1 MSPETTYISVEGDNP
16 RFQPRLCTLN
26 VSGPPCPLRSREL
39 PVSVPGSPLTPAS
52 LDIRGLSVHH
62 CDHLPVILKAVTPS
76 TLGLGGGRCT
86 GPGEHGH
93 SDACA
98 RMPQSPN
105 DVPYPGPNQ
114 EPTRAE
120 TGCPVVNAEA
130 TNSLRQ
136 RSGPAPRGEPR
147 DLTRISTERGCRFAQ
162 PPEVSN
168 RGRASSPSP
177 VTFIGQRRGGEVP
190 AVLRP
195 LSSVVE
201 NDCEIRVV

>member
-16 RFQPRLCTLN
+16 GFQPRLCTLN
-26 VSGPPCPLRSREL
+26 VSGPSCSLRSREL

-76 TLGLGGGRCT
+76 TLGLRGGRCT

-93 SDACA
+93 SNACA
-98 RMPQSPN
+98 RMPPSPN

-136 RSGPAPRGEPR
+136 RSGPAPSGQPR
-147 DLTRISTERGCRFAQ
+147 DLTRTLHAYLHGTRVPICPAAGGQQQGSGLKSEPCHVHRPATGGGGTSR
-162 PPEVSN
+162 PEAPVLS
-168 RGRASSPSP
+168 GR
-177 VTFIGQRRGGEVP
+177 E
-190 AVLRP
+190 
-195 LSSVVE
+195 
-201 NDCEIRVV
+201 

>member
-98 RMPQSPN
+98 RMP
-105 DVPYPGPNQ
+105 VPSRCPSSRTQP
-114 EPTRAE
+114 RAHE
-120 TGCPVVNAEA
+120 G
-130 TNSLRQ
+130 
-136 RSGPAPRGEPR
+136 G
-147 DLTRISTERGCRFAQ
+147 
-162 PPEVSN
+162 N
-168 RGRASSPSP
+168 RLPS
-177 VTFIGQRRGGEVP
+177 GQRRSDQLTASEVRPRSERAAPRPHAHTSRVSPRNAGADLPSRRRSATGVGPQVRALSRSSASDGGGRYQP
-190 AVLRP
+190 
-195 LSSVVE
+195 S
-201 NDCEIRVV
+201 